1 MMIGSDELEQFVCCS
16 NKAVEF
22 KFGMF
27 MATIVNTVNVKTR
40 LEYSLEYY
48 HTNSVVS
55 ILKWYI

>member
-27 MATIVNTVNVKTR
+27 MASIVNTVNVKSR
-40 LEYSLEYY
+40 LAIYKYY
-48 HTNSVVS
+48 NCPDFP
-55 ILKWYI
+55 L